1 MCACLSLHNLPYST
15 IRGRGNFKA
24 LFQSSILVGESF
36 GKLLYSYNRNSSDG
50 EYNIGE
56 FMVIN
61 LLDLPIF
68 SPATVL
74 CGIIIMGMS
83 YCYNYWWCTFV

>member
-1 MCACLSLHNLPYST
+1 MPVCLST
-15 IRGRGNFKA
+15 IYHIVQLGVGETFKV
-24 LFQSSILVGESF
+24 LFQSSILVGENF
-36 GKLLYSYNRNSSDG
+36 GKLLYSYNRNASDG

-56 FMVIN
+56 FMAI
-61 LLDLPIF
+61 DLPDLPTF

-83 YCYNYWWCTFV
+83 YCYNYWWYTFV